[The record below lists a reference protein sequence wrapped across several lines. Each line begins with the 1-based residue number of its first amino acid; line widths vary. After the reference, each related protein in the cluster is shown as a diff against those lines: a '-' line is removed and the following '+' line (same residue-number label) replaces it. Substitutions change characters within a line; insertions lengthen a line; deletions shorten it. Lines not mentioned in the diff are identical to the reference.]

1 MSVTLAGT
9 GKTITAKRTGG
20 SETGTSN
27 SFTVNAGALNH
38 FAVEAAG
45 GGNIGSHTVGVAF
58 DIKRTAQDVANN
70 TVTSYDANG
79 NKAQITSSGTL
90 SSGGGLTPA
99 FTLGVL
105 APHSVT
111 FSNTG
116 DFTITAV
123 GSGSNGGTGTSNTFS
138 VIKATPAF
146 SNLSSPSISYST
158 SPTVL
163 SGNLSLSPMLR
174 WCG

>member
-1 MSVTLAGT
+1 
-9 GKTITAKRTGG
+9 
-20 SETGTSN
+20 
-27 SFTVNAGALNH
+27 
-38 FAVEAAG
+38 
-45 GGNIGSHTVGVAF
+45 
-58 DIKRTAQDVANN
+58 QDVANN

-163 SGNLSLSPMLR
+163 SGNLSLSGTVVPTGAVAITLNSVTQNATIQSN
-174 WCG
+174 GSFSSSFNTATLGVTNSPYTI